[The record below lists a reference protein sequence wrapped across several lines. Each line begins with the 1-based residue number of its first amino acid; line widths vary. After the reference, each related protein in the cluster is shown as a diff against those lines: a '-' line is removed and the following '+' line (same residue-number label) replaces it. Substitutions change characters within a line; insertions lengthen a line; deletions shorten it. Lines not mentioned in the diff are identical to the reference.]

1 MLIRP
6 VCPLILPEAKRM
18 AKPIQ
23 YIVELAPDEAE
34 RFLAHWLAKAPNP
47 ARDATIARAQKLR
60 LELR

>member
-1 MLIRP
+1 MLIKSVR
-6 VCPLILPEAKRM
+6 LIILPEAKRM

-23 YIVELAPDEAE
+23 YVVELSPDEAE

-47 ARDATIARAQKLR
+47 ARDATIARAQKLK